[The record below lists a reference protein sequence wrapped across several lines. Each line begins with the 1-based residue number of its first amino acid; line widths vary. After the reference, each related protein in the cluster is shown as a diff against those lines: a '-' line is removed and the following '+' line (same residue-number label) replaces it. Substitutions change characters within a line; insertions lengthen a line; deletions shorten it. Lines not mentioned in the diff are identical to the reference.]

1 MKIELNRKAKIPLSK
16 QIYQEISD
24 RILSGYFPSGSR
36 LPSVR
41 KLAKELSVSPVT
53 VMEAFELLTKDQLI
67 SRIQGKGTFV
77 NDLTRSV
84 HTNKEH
90 TQMNEFPDYLHRS
103 QSLHFSEHPA
113 PNPFSLSIVDPQLLP
128 SSILAKSV
136 QKAIAA
142 DPEIL
147 VQYGEIQG
155 DSTLRKAFAHYLH
168 RENIAVDSSDILV
181 TNGSHQG
188 IDLVARC
195 FLGPSDIV
203 ITEEATYPGA
213 IDIFRSRGAV
223 VVSVP
228 MDEEGMSIKHLIQT
242 LDYYSPKLIYTM
254 PTFQNPT
261 GRVMSIRRRKQ
272 LLELAEEM
280 NFLILEDDPWS
291 EIYFDE
297 LPPPH
302 IKSFDKKGYV
312 IYLKG
317 LSKMLAPGC
326 RVGFLTAEKSIL
338 RRLIATK
345 TNADMGNPLL
355 NQRIILPIFQKDL
368 IDSILEQLRSDL
380 RMRRDLTLQLLKQ
393 HAPSAVQWMVPK
405 GGFNFWISLPEEIN
419 TIDLLFHTKQQGVD
433 FFPGSACYP
442 IDVQTHHFRLSFSNS
457 SLEQIQ
463 QGIPILCQT
472 IDDYIVQH
480 RPKQEQKPKF

>member
-16 QIYQEISD
+16 QIYQEIAD

-36 LPSVR
+36 LPSIR
-41 KLAKELSVSPVT
+41 TLAKELSVSPVT
-53 VMEAFELLTKDQLI
+53 VMEAFHLLTKDQLI
-67 SRIQGKGTFV
+67 SKIQGKGTYV
-77 NDLTRSV
+77 NDLSSSMQSK
-84 HTNKEH
+84 KEPS
-90 TQMNEFPDYLHRS
+90 QMIEFPDYLHRS
-103 QSLHFSEHPA
+103 QSLHYSQHPA

-128 SSILAKSV
+128 SSILAESV
-136 QKAIAA
+136 QKAIAS

-147 VQYGEIQG
+147 VQYGEVQG
-155 DSTLRKAFAHYLH
+155 DQSLRKAFARYLQ
-168 RENIAVDSSDILV
+168 RENILVDSSDILV

-203 ITEEATYPGA
+203 ITEEATYSGA

-223 VVSVP
+223 VVPVR
-228 MDEEGMSIKHLIQT
+228 MDERGLSIKHLIQT
-242 LDYYSPKLIYTM
+242 LDHYSPKLVYTM

-261 GRVMSIRRRKQ
+261 GRVMSIRRRKE
-272 LLELAEEM
+272 LLDLAQEM

-302 IKSFDKKGYV
+302 IKSLDHKGYV

-338 RRLIATK
+338 RRLLATK

-355 NQRIILPIFQKDL
+355 NQRIILPIFQQDL
-368 IDSILEQLRSDL
+368 IDPLLEQLRSDL
-380 RMRRDLTLQLLKQ
+380 RIRRDLAIELLQK
-393 HAPSAVQWMVPK
+393 HASTALTWIVPK
-405 GGFNFWISLPEEIN
+405 GGFNIWISLPEGMN
-419 TIDLLFHTKQQGVD
+419 TIDLLFHVKQKGVD
-433 FFPGSACYP
+433 FFPGAACYP
-442 IDVQTHHFRLSFSNS
+442 VDSQTNHLRLSFSNS
-457 SLEQIQ
+457 NVEQIKE
-463 QGIPILCQT
+463 GIPLLCQT
-472 IDDYIVQH
+472 IDQYFLQFQGQQGNQ
-480 RPKQEQKPKF
+480 PNF

>member
-77 NDLTRSV
+77 NDLSRSV

-90 TQMNEFPDYLHRS
+90 TQMNDFPDYLHRS

-128 SSILAKSV
+128 SSILVKSV
-136 QKAIAA
+136 QKAIASN
-142 DPEIL
+142 PEIL

-155 DSTLRKAFAHYLH
+155 DSTLRKAFARYLH
-168 RENIAVDSSDILV
+168 RENIAVNSSDILV

-223 VVSVP
+223 VISVP

-242 LDYYSPKLIYTM
+242 LDHYSPKLIYTM

-380 RMRRDLTLQLLKQ
+380 RIRRDLTLQLLTQ
-393 HAPSAVQWMVPK
+393 HASSAMQWMIPK

-419 TIDLLFHTKQQGVD
+419 TIDLLFHAKQQGVD

-457 SLEQIQ
+457 SLKQIQ
-463 QGIPILCQT
+463 QGIPILCRT
-472 IDDYIVQH
+472 IDDYIAQH
-480 RPKQEQKPKF
+480 QPKQEQKPRF